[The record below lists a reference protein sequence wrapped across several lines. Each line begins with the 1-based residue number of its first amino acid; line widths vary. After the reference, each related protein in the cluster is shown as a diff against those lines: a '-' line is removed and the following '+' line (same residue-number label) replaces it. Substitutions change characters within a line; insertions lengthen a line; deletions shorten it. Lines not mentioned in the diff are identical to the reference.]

1 MFDRHPSH
9 GAESWENASMNDQLP
24 VFATNRVAPPM
35 TVRGEVRRLFRVNR
49 EALAVA
55 PSAAIATA
63 YINPAGFLLLAD
75 ELEKLPRIRILLG
88 ADPVP
93 DPLLPPGADEVSQS
107 RLDAALTDHIRWL
120 KAERDA
126 LGFELKA
133 TQSAR
138 RLVEWLRAADERGEP
153 IVEIRRYTGGFL
165 HGKAFI
171 SQHPTHPAYLAGSS
185 NLTYAGLT
193 RNAELNVGASGQ
205 HGSTPQVLEWF
216 EECWND
222 SEEFDLAALYEPLW
236 QEHTPWTVFLRML
249 LARYGEHLDDEKAEA
264 TRFELTRFQADGV
277 KRMRRLLDEIG
288 GVLVADEVGLGKT
301 FLALEVIAATT
312 EQQRQR
318 VLIAAPAALKASV
331 WDPVLDRYDISR
343 RVSVHSYEEIRNRMD
358 PAHLE
363 HNAFYETAED
373 AALVIVDEAHN
384 LRNASTARSDALDRI
399 ILAGRHPKKVV
410 LLTATPVNNS
420 LIDLETL
427 VKYFI
432 RDDARFASIG
442 IPSIRKY
449 IRDAQALDPEALTP
463 AHLFDLMDQVAV
475 RRTRRFVKENYRGET
490 IAGPGGKMIPVEF
503 PDADVRRV
511 DYRLD
516 EPGERLVDA
525 VTYALDIPEAEAHVA
540 SFSVR
545 RSDPDRLLLARYVP
559 SRYLKTEDL
568 NKTEVSNMGLLRSAL
583 LKRLESSPTALAET
597 LGVLINTHRA
607 FLSALDKGTV
617 LIGGALRDYVNSESE
632 DLDEIVA
639 SLDAESE
646 HQATPASLYDVELLR
661 SDIERDLALIE
672 YLQSLARDAA
682 HDGEPKVAAV
692 LAELERIA
700 AEAAKPAVTVAPP
713 EDRRKVIVFSTYA
726 DTIRDL
732 HARVTHALE
741 TAPDDSPL
749 AIYRGRVAPA
759 IIGEFAS
766 GKRGGIDQ
774 PTRAKAVANFAP
786 RTAGQL
792 RNDGTP
798 VEHNLYDILLT
809 TDVLAEGVNL
819 QQAAHIVNYDLP
831 WNPMRIVQ
839 RHGRVDRIGSQHKTI
854 ELGVFFP
861 AKHLD
866 EFLGLEQTLI
876 RKLKQADAA
885 VGAGK
890 VLPGISY
897 YPPQEH
903 YDADAIVDEIGDLI
917 EQGGGSAAGSGE
929 EYRRRL
935 ARALDADPALR
946 GYLEDL
952 PFGIGS
958 GFVNSAIGGRAFVF
972 CMKMGETGQ
981 VWFRNVNVD
990 ESWQPAEDE
999 NGKVVTDDSLI
1010 SLVTADPGKSDR
1022 PRELPDEAFR
1032 AAYEAWAIAQENAHA
1047 EWMRSTDPNT
1057 LAAEI
1062 PASFREAREII
1073 MNTGGQLGSAQ
1084 IETIRRLN
1092 TVPSTKAR
1100 RAMRAAV
1107 RNPGK
1112 PATVIQEII
1121 TVLDDFGIQPAEKV
1135 EPLPPI
1141 AVSDV
1146 RLIAWMAVEG
1156 TKPTASSV

>member
-1 MFDRHPSH
+1 MT
-9 GAESWENASMNDQLP
+9 DQLP
-24 VFATNRVAPPM
+24 VFATNRIAPPM
-35 TVRGEVRRLFRVNR
+35 TVREEVRRLFRVNR
-49 EALAVA
+49 EALAVP

-93 DPLLPPGADEVSQS
+93 DPLLPVDADATLQK
-107 RLDAALTDHIRWL
+107 RLDAALTDHVRWL

-126 LGFELKA
+126 LGFELRA
-133 TQSAR
+133 TQSAQ
-138 RLVEWLRAADERGEP
+138 RLVAWLRAADERGEP

-171 SQHPTHPAYLAGSS
+171 SHHPTHPAYLAGSS

-205 HGSTPQVLEWF
+205 HGSTPQVIDWF
-216 EECWND
+216 EECWAD
-222 SEEFDLAALYEPLW
+222 SEVFDLAGLYEPLW
-236 QEHTPWTVFLRML
+236 AEHTPWSVFLRML
-249 LARYGEHLDDEKAEA
+249 LARYGEHLDDEQAGP

-277 KRMRRLLDEIG
+277 KRMRRLLEEIG

-301 FLALEVIAATT
+301 FLALEVIAAAT

-318 VLIAAPAALKASV
+318 VLVAAPAALKASV
-331 WDPVLDRYDISR
+331 WDPVLERYDISR
-343 RVSVHSYEEIRNRMD
+343 RVSVHSYEEIRSRMD
-358 PAHLE
+358 PGHPEHLG
-363 HNAFYETAED
+363 FYERAED

-384 LRNASTARSDALDRI
+384 LRNAGAARSEALDRI

-449 IRDAQALDPEALTP
+449 IRDAQALDSEALTP

-475 RRTRRFVKENYRGET
+475 RRTRKFVKDNYRGET
-490 IAGPGGKMIPVEF
+490 IAGPGGKKIPVEF

-511 DYRLD
+511 DYQLD
-516 EPGERLVDA
+516 APGEALVDA
-525 VTYALDIPEAEAHVA
+525 VTYALDIPDDEAHVA

-545 RSDPDRLLLARYVP
+545 RSDLGRLLLARYVP
-559 SRYLKTEDL
+559 SRYLRTEDL

-583 LKRLESSPTALAET
+583 LKRLESSPTALAGT
-597 LGVLINTHRA
+597 LGVLIQTHEA
-607 FLSALDKGTV
+607 FLSALGKGTV
-617 LIGGALRDYVNSESE
+617 LVGGALRDYVNSESE

-639 SLDAESE
+639 GLDEDDE
-646 HQATPASLYDVELLR
+646 HQATPAALYDAELLA
-661 SDIERDLALIE
+661 SDVERDLVLIRQ
-672 YLQSLARDAA
+672 LQSLAQAAA
-682 HDGEPKVAAV
+682 HDGEPKVAAL

-700 AEAAKPAVTVAPP
+700 AEAEKPAVTNAPSG
-713 EDRRKVIVFSTYA
+713 DRRKVIVFSTYA

-732 HARVTHALE
+732 HERLVAALD
-741 TAPDDSPL
+741 AVPDGSPL
-749 AIYRGRVAPA
+749 AAYRGRVAPA
-759 IIGEFAS
+759 VIGEFAS

-792 RNDGTP
+792 RDDGTP
-798 VEHNLYDILLT
+798 IEADLYDILLT

-839 RHGRVDRIGSQHKTI
+839 RHGRVDRIGSQHKSI
-854 ELGVFFP
+854 ELDVFFP
-861 AKHLD
+861 AEHLD

-876 RKLKQADAA
+876 RKLRQADAA
-885 VGAGK
+885 IGAGK
-890 VLPGISY
+890 VLPGVSH

-903 YDADAIVDEIGDLI
+903 YDPDAIVGEIEELI

-935 ARALDADPALR
+935 ANALDADQALR
-946 GYLEDL
+946 GRLEDL
-952 PFGIGS
+952 PYGIGS
-958 GFVNSAIGGRAFVF
+958 GFVNPAVAGRSFVF
-972 CMKMGETGQ
+972 CMKMGDTGHI
-981 VWFRNVNVD
+981 WFRNVNAD
-990 ESWQPAEDE
+990 DAWQPVADE
-999 NGKVVTDDSLI
+999 EGRVVVDDTLI
-1010 SLVTADPGKSDR
+1010 SLVTADPGKPDR
-1022 PRELPDEAFR
+1022 PRSLPSEAFR
-1032 AAYEAWAIAQENAHA
+1032 AAYEAWALAQEDAHD
-1047 EWMRSTDPNT
+1047 EWMRATDPNA

-1062 PASFREAREII
+1062 PVSFRDAREVIL
-1073 MNTGGQLGSAQ
+1073 NNGGHLGAAQLQ
-1084 IETIRRLN
+1084 TIKRLN
-1092 TVPSTKAR
+1092 TVPTAKAR
-1100 RAMRAAV
+1100 KAMRAAL
-1107 RNPGK
+1107 RTPGK
-1112 PATVIQEII
+1112 PEDVVAEII
-1121 TVLDDFGIQPAEKV
+1121 QVLDAFGIQPAEKV

-1141 AVSDV
+1141 ALDDV

-1156 TKPTASSV
+1156 TKTEGLISQAAVED

>member
-1 MFDRHPSH
+1 MT
-9 GAESWENASMNDQLP
+9 DQLP
-24 VFATNRVAPPM
+24 VFATNRIAPPM
-35 TVRGEVRRLFRVNR
+35 TVREEVRRLFRVNR
-49 EALAVA
+49 EALAVP

-63 YINPAGFLLLAD
+63 YINPAGFLMLAD

-93 DPLLPPGADEVSQS
+93 DPLLPVDADATMQK
-107 RLDAALTDHIRWL
+107 RLDAALTDHVRWL

-126 LGFELKA
+126 LGFELRA
-133 TQSAR
+133 TQSAQ

-171 SQHPTHPAYLAGSS
+171 SHHPTHPAYLAGSS

-205 HGSTPQVLEWF
+205 HGSTPQVIDWF
-216 EECWND
+216 EECWAD
-222 SEEFDLAALYEPLW
+222 SEAFDLAGLYEPLW
-236 QEHTPWTVFLRML
+236 AEHTPWSVFLRML
-249 LARYGEHLDDEKAEA
+249 LARYGEHLDDEQAGP

-277 KRMRRLLDEIG
+277 KRMRRLLEEVG

-301 FLALEVIAATT
+301 FLALEVIAAAT

-318 VLIAAPAALKASV
+318 VLVAAPAALKASV
-331 WDPVLDRYDISR
+331 WDPVLERYDISR
-343 RVSVHSYEEIRNRMD
+343 RVSVHSYEEIRSRMD
-358 PAHLE
+358 PEHPEHLG
-363 HNAFYETAED
+363 FYERAED

-384 LRNASTARSDALDRI
+384 LRNAGAARSEALDRI

-475 RRTRRFVKENYRGET
+475 RRTRKFVKDNYRGET
-490 IAGPGGKMIPVEF
+490 IAGPGGKKIPVEF

-511 DYRLD
+511 DYQLD
-516 EPGERLVDA
+516 GPGEALVDA
-525 VTYALDIPEAEAHVA
+525 VTYALDIPEDEAHVA

-545 RSDPDRLLLARYVP
+545 RSDPGRLLLARYVP
-559 SRYLKTEDL
+559 SRYLTTEDL

-583 LKRLESSPTALAET
+583 LKRLESSPTALAGT
-597 LGVLINTHRA
+597 LGVLIQTHEA
-607 FLSALDKGTV
+607 FLSALGKGTV
-617 LIGGALRDYVNSESE
+617 LVGGALRDYVNSESE

-639 SLDAESE
+639 GLDEDAE
-646 HQATPASLYDVELLR
+646 HQATPAELYDAELLA
-661 SDIERDLALIE
+661 SDVERDLVLIRQ
-672 YLQSLARDAA
+672 LQSLAKTAA
-682 HDGEPKVAAV
+682 HDGEPKVTAL
-692 LAELERIA
+692 LAELERVSA
-700 AEAAKPAVTVAPP
+700 DADKPAVTSAPSG
-713 EDRRKVIVFSTYA
+713 DRRKVIVFSTYA

-732 HARVTHALE
+732 HERLIHALD
-741 TAPDDSPL
+741 AVPDGSPL
-749 AIYRGRVAPA
+749 AAYRGRVAPA
-759 IIGEFAS
+759 VIGEFAS
-766 GKRGGIDQ
+766 GKTGGINQ
-774 PTRAKAVANFAP
+774 TARAKAVANFAP
-786 RTAGQL
+786 RTAGAL
-792 RNDGTP
+792 KTDGTP
-798 VEHNLYDILLT
+798 VEKDLYDILLT

-839 RHGRVDRIGSQHKTI
+839 RHGRVDRIGSQHKSI
-854 ELGVFFP
+854 ELDVFFP
-861 AKHLD
+861 AEHLD

-876 RKLKQADAA
+876 RKLRQADAA
-885 VGAGK
+885 IGAGK
-890 VLPGISY
+890 VLPGVSH

-903 YDADAIVDEIGDLI
+903 YDPDAIVGEIEELI

-935 ARALDADPALR
+935 ANALDADQTLR
-946 GYLEDL
+946 GRLEDL
-952 PFGIGS
+952 PYGIGS
-958 GFVNSAIGGRAFVF
+958 GFVNPAVSGRSFVF
-972 CMKMGETGQ
+972 CIKMGDTGHI
-981 VWFRNVNVD
+981 WFRNVNAD
-990 ESWQPAEDE
+990 DAWQPVADED
-999 NGKVVTDDSLI
+999 GRVVVDDTLI
-1010 SLVTADPGKSDR
+1010 SLVTADPGGPDR
-1022 PRELPDEAFR
+1022 PRSLPDGAFR
-1032 AAYEAWAIAQENAHA
+1032 AAYEAWALAQEDAHD
-1047 EWMRSTDPNT
+1047 EWMRSTDPNA

-1062 PASFREAREII
+1062 PTSFRDARETILNNGGHLGAAQLQTI
-1073 MNTGGQLGSAQ
+1073 M
-1084 IETIRRLN
+1084 RLN
-1092 TVPSTKAR
+1092 TVPTAKAR
-1100 RAMRAAV
+1100 KAMRAAL
-1107 RNPGK
+1107 RTPGK
-1112 PATVIQEII
+1112 PEAVVDAILQ
-1121 TVLDDFGIQPAEKV
+1121 VLDGFGIQPAEKV

-1141 AVSDV
+1141 ALDDV

-1156 TKPTASSV
+1156 TKATEVEDPGPSALISN

>member
-1 MFDRHPSH
+1 MT
-9 GAESWENASMNDQLP
+9 EQLP
-24 VFATNRVAPPM
+24 VFATNRIAPPM
-35 TVRGEVRRLFRVNR
+35 TVREEVRRMFRVNR
-49 EALAVA
+49 EALAVP

-88 ADPVP
+88 ADPLP
-93 DPLLPPGADEVSQS
+93 DPLLPVDANATLQK
-107 RLDAALTDHIRWL
+107 RLDAALSDHVKWL

-133 TQSAR
+133 TQSAK
-138 RLVEWLRAADERGEP
+138 RLVAWLRAADERGEP

-171 SQHPTHPAYLAGSS
+171 SHHPTHPAYLAGSS

-205 HGSTPQVLEWF
+205 HGSTPQVIDWF
-216 EECWND
+216 EECWAD
-222 SEEFDLAALYEPLW
+222 SEAFDLAGLYEPLW
-236 QEHTPWTVFLRML
+236 AEHTPWSVFLRML
-249 LARYGEHLDDEKAEA
+249 LARYGEHLDDEQVGP

-277 KRMRRLLDEIG
+277 RRMRRLLDEIG

-301 FLALEVIAATT
+301 FLALEVIAAAT
-312 EQQRQR
+312 EEQRQR
-318 VLIAAPAALKASV
+318 VLVAAPAALKASV
-331 WDPVLDRYDISR
+331 WDPVLEQYDISR
-343 RVSVHSYEEIRNRMD
+343 RVSVHSYEEIRSRMD
-358 PAHLE
+358 PTHPE
-363 HNAFYETAED
+363 HNSFYERAED
-373 AALVIVDEAHN
+373 AALIIVDEAHN
-384 LRNASTARSDALDRI
+384 LRNAGAARSAALDRI

-442 IPSIRKY
+442 IPSIRTY

-475 RRTRRFVKENYRGET
+475 RRTRRFVKDNYRGET
-490 IAGPGGKMIPVEF
+490 IVGPGGKKIPVEF
-503 PDADVRRV
+503 PDAEVSRV
-511 DYRLD
+511 DYQLD
-516 EPGERLVDA
+516 EPGEDLVNA
-525 VTYALDIPEAEAHVA
+525 VTYALDIPESEAHVA

-545 RSDPDRLLLARYVP
+545 RADAGRLLLARYVS
-559 SRYLKTEDL
+559 SRYLKAEDL

-583 LKRLESSPTALAET
+583 LKRLESSPTALAGT
-597 LGVLINTHRA
+597 LGVLIQTHEA

-639 SLDAESE
+639 GLDEDTE
-646 HQATPASLYDVELLR
+646 HQATPAALYDAELLA
-661 SDIERDLALIE
+661 SDVERDLVLIRQ
-672 YLQSLARDAA
+672 LQSLAEAAA
-682 HDGEPKVAAV
+682 HDSEPKVAAL
-692 LAELERIA
+692 LAELGRIA
-700 AEAAKPAVTVAPP
+700 AGAEKPAVTNAPTG
-713 EDRRKVIVFSTYA
+713 DRRKVIVFSTYA

-732 HARVTHALE
+732 HERLVGALE
-741 TAPDDSPL
+741 VAPASSPL
-749 AIYRGRVAPA
+749 AAYRGRVAPA
-759 IIGEFAS
+759 VIGEFAS

-792 RNDGTP
+792 REDGTP
-798 VEHNLYDILLT
+798 IEADLYDILLT

-839 RHGRVDRIGSQHKTI
+839 RHGRVDRIGSQHKSI

-861 AKHLD
+861 AAHLD

-876 RKLKQADAA
+876 RKLRQADAA
-885 VGAGK
+885 IGAGK
-890 VLPGISY
+890 VLPGVSH

-903 YDADAIVDEIGDLI
+903 YDPDAIIDEIEELI

-935 ARALDADPALR
+935 ANAFDADQSLR
-946 GYLEDL
+946 GRLEDL
-952 PFGIGS
+952 PYGIGS
-958 GFVNSAIGGRAFVF
+958 GFVNPAVSGRSFVF
-972 CMKMGETGQ
+972 CMKMGDTGHI
-981 VWFRNVNVD
+981 WFRNVNADDAWLPVADEDGRVVVD
-990 ESWQPAEDE
+990 D
-999 NGKVVTDDSLI
+999 TLI
-1010 SLVTADPGKSDR
+1010 SLVTADPGKPDGLRS
-1022 PRELPDEAFR
+1022 LPDKAFS
-1032 AAYEAWAIAQENAHA
+1032 AAYEAWALAQEDAHD
-1047 EWMRSTDPNT
+1047 EWMRSTDPNS

-1062 PASFREAREII
+1062 PASFRDAREVIL
-1073 MNTGGQLGSAQ
+1073 NKGGHLGSAQ
-1084 IETIRRLN
+1084 LQTIKRLN
-1092 TVPSTKAR
+1092 TVPTTKAR
-1100 RAMRAAV
+1100 KAMRAAL
-1107 RNPGK
+1107 RTPGNPE
-1112 PATVIQEII
+1112 AVVAAIIQ
-1121 TVLDDFGIQPAEKV
+1121 VLDGFGIQPAEKV

-1141 AVSDV
+1141 ARDDV

-1156 TKPTASSV
+1156 TKADQHDVRAGTSE

>member
-1 MFDRHPSH
+1 MT
-9 GAESWENASMNDQLP
+9 EQLP
-24 VFATNRVAPPM
+24 VFATNRIAPPM
-35 TVRGEVRRLFRVNR
+35 TVREELRRLFRVNR
-49 EALAVA
+49 EALAV
-55 PSAAIATA
+55 PPTAAIATA

-75 ELEKLPRIRILLG
+75 ELEQLPRIRILLG
-88 ADPVP
+88 ADPLP
-93 DPLLPPGADEVSQS
+93 DPLLPVDAAATLQK
-107 RLDAALTDHIRWL
+107 RLDAALTDHVRWL

-126 LGFELKA
+126 LGFELKS
-133 TQSAR
+133 TLSAK

-171 SQHPTHPAYLAGSS
+171 SHHPTHPAYLAGSS

-205 HGSTPQVLEWF
+205 HGSTPQVIEWF
-216 EECWND
+216 EECWED
-222 SEEFDLAALYEPLW
+222 SEDFDLAAIYEPLW
-236 QEHTPWTVFLRML
+236 QEHTPWSVFLRML
-249 LARYGEHLDDEKAEA
+249 LARYGEHLDDEQAGP

-301 FLALEVIAATT
+301 FLALEVIAAAT

-318 VLIAAPAALKASV
+318 VLVAAPAALKASV
-331 WDPVLDRYDISR
+331 WDPVLERYDISR
-343 RVSVHSYEEIRNRMD
+343 RVSVHSYEEIRSRMD
-358 PAHLE
+358 PDHPE
-363 HNAFYETAED
+363 HRDFYERAED

-384 LRNASTARSDALDRI
+384 LRNAGAARSEALDRI

-442 IPSIRKY
+442 IPSIRGY
-449 IRDAQALDPEALTP
+449 IRHAQGLDPEALTP

-475 RRTRRFVKENYRGET
+475 RRTRKFVKDNYRGET
-490 IAGPGGKMIPVEF
+490 IAGPGGKTIPVEF

-511 DYRLD
+511 DYQLD

-525 VTYALDIPEAEAHVA
+525 VTYALDIPDDEAHVA

-545 RSDPDRLLLARYVP
+545 RNDPGRLLLARYVP

-583 LKRLESSPTALAET
+583 LKRLESSPTALAGT
-597 LGVLINTHRA
+597 LGVLIQTHEA
-607 FLSALDKGTV
+607 FLSALGKGTV

-639 SLDAESE
+639 GLDEDTE
-646 HQATPASLYDVELLR
+646 HQATAAALYDAELLA
-661 SDIERDLALIE
+661 SDVERDLVLIRE
-672 YLQSLARDAA
+672 LQSLAKAAA
-682 HDGEPKVAAV
+682 HEGEPKVTAL

-700 AEAAKPAVTVAPP
+700 VEVQKPAAIHAPIG
-713 EDRRKVIVFSTYA
+713 DRRKVIVFSTYA
-726 DTIRDL
+726 DTIRDVHERL
-732 HARVTHALE
+732 TVALDFV
-741 TAPDDSPL
+741 PDGSPL
-749 AIYRGRVAPA
+749 AAYRGRIAPA

-786 RTAGQL
+786 RTAGRL
-792 RNDGTP
+792 KDDGTP
-798 VEHNLYDILLT
+798 VEADLYDILLT

-839 RHGRVDRIGSQHKTI
+839 RHGRVDRIGSEHKSI

-861 AKHLD
+861 AEHLD

-876 RKLKQADAA
+876 RKLRQADAA
-885 VGAGK
+885 IGAGK
-890 VLPGISY
+890 VLPGVAH

-903 YDADAIVDEIGDLI
+903 YDPDAILDEIEELI

-935 ARALDADPALR
+935 ANALNADATLR
-946 GYLEDL
+946 GRLEDL

-958 GFVNSAIGGRAFVF
+958 GFVNPAVSGRSFVF
-972 CMKMGETGQ
+972 CLKMGETGQ
-981 VWFRNVNVD
+981 IWFRNVNAD
-990 ESWQPAEDE
+990 DAWQPVEDD
-999 NGKVVTDDSLI
+999 NGDVVIDDTLI
-1010 SLVTADPGKSDR
+1010 SLVTADPGKPERARS
-1022 PRELPDEAFR
+1022 LTDEAFH
-1032 AAYEAWAIAQENAHA
+1032 AAYGAWALARDHAHR

-1062 PASFREAREII
+1062 PASFRDARDVILAS
-1073 MNTGGQLGSAQ
+1073 GGQLGARQ
-1084 IETIRRLN
+1084 ISTIGRLN
-1092 TVPSTKAR
+1092 TVPTAKAR
-1100 RAMRAAV
+1100 RAMRAAL
-1107 RNPGK
+1107 RTTGG
-1112 PATVIQEII
+1112 ADAVIAEII
-1121 TVLDDFGIQPAEKV
+1121 NVLDDYGIQQTEKV

-1141 AVSDV
+1141 SLEDV
-1146 RLIAWMAVEG
+1146 QLVAWMAVEG
-1156 TKPTASSV
+1156 TKDRTVIKA

>member
-1 MFDRHPSH
+1 MT
-9 GAESWENASMNDQLP
+9 EQLP
-24 VFATNRVAPPM
+24 VFATNRIAPPM
-35 TVRGEVRRLFRVNR
+35 TVREEVRRLFRVNR
-49 EALAVA
+49 EALAVP

-93 DPLLPPGADEVSQS
+93 DPLLPVDADATLQK
-107 RLDAALTDHIRWL
+107 RLDAALTDHVRWL

-126 LGFELKA
+126 LGFELRA
-133 TQSAR
+133 TQSAQ
-138 RLVEWLRAADERGEP
+138 RLVAWLRAADERGEP

-171 SQHPTHPAYLAGSS
+171 SHHPTHPAYLAGSS

-205 HGSTPQVLEWF
+205 HGSTPQVIDWF
-216 EECWND
+216 EECWAD
-222 SEEFDLAALYEPLW
+222 SEAFDLAGLYEPLW
-236 QEHTPWTVFLRML
+236 AEHTPWSVFLRML
-249 LARYGEHLDDEKAEA
+249 LARYGEHLDDEQAGP

-277 KRMRRLLDEIG
+277 KRMRRLLEEIG

-301 FLALEVIAATT
+301 FLALEVIAAAT
-312 EQQRQR
+312 EEQRQR
-318 VLIAAPAALKASV
+318 VLVAAPAALKASV
-331 WDPVLDRYDISR
+331 WDPVLERYDISR
-343 RVSVHSYEEIRNRMD
+343 RVSVHSYEEIRSRMD
-358 PAHLE
+358 PEHPEHLG
-363 HNAFYETAED
+363 FYERAED

-384 LRNASTARSDALDRI
+384 LRNAGAARSEALDRI

-475 RRTRRFVKENYRGET
+475 RRTRKFVKDNYRGET
-490 IAGPGGKMIPVEF
+490 IAGPGGKKIPVEF

-511 DYRLD
+511 DYQLD
-516 EPGERLVDA
+516 EPGEALVDA
-525 VTYALDIPEAEAHVA
+525 VTYALDIPDDEAHVA

-545 RSDPDRLLLARYVP
+545 RSDLGRLLLARYVP
-559 SRYLKTEDL
+559 SRYLRTEEL

-583 LKRLESSPTALAET
+583 LKRLESSPTALAGT
-597 LGVLINTHRA
+597 LGVLIQTHEA
-607 FLSALDKGTV
+607 FLSALGKGTV

-639 SLDAESE
+639 GLDEDDE
-646 HQATPASLYDVELLR
+646 HQATPAALYDAELLA
-661 SDIERDLALIE
+661 SDVERDLVLIRQ
-672 YLQSLARDAA
+672 LQSLAEAAA
-682 HDGEPKVAAV
+682 HDGEPKVAAL

-700 AEAAKPAVTVAPP
+700 AEAEKPAVTNAPSG
-713 EDRRKVIVFSTYA
+713 DRRKVIVFSTYA

-732 HARVTHALE
+732 HERLVAALD
-741 TAPDDSPL
+741 AVPDGSPL
-749 AIYRGRVAPA
+749 AAYRGRVAPA
-759 IIGEFAS
+759 VIGEFAS

-792 RNDGTP
+792 RDDGTP
-798 VEHNLYDILLT
+798 IEADLYDLLLT

-819 QQAAHIVNYDLP
+819 QQAAHIINYDLP

-839 RHGRVDRIGSQHKTI
+839 RHGRVDRIGSQHKSI
-854 ELGVFFP
+854 ELDVFFP
-861 AKHLD
+861 AEHLD

-876 RKLKQADAA
+876 RKLRQADAA
-885 VGAGK
+885 IGAGK
-890 VLPGISY
+890 VLPGVSH

-903 YDADAIVDEIGDLI
+903 YDPDAIVGEIEELI

-935 ARALDADPALR
+935 ANALDADQALR
-946 GYLEDL
+946 GRLEDL
-952 PFGIGS
+952 PYGIGS
-958 GFVNSAIGGRAFVF
+958 GFVNPAVAGRAFVF
-972 CMKMGETGQ
+972 CMKMGDTGHI
-981 VWFRNVNVD
+981 WFRNVNAD
-990 ESWQPAEDE
+990 DAWQPIADED
-999 NGKVVTDDSLI
+999 GRVVVDDTLI
-1010 SLVTADPGKSDR
+1010 SLVTADPGRPDR
-1022 PRELPDEAFR
+1022 PRSLPNEAFR
-1032 AAYEAWAIAQENAHA
+1032 AAYEAWALAQQDAHD
-1047 EWMRSTDPNT
+1047 EWMRSTDPNA

-1062 PASFREAREII
+1062 PASFRDAREVIL
-1073 MNTGGQLGSAQ
+1073 NNGGHLGAAQLQ
-1084 IETIRRLN
+1084 TIKRLN
-1092 TVPSTKAR
+1092 TVPTAKAR
-1100 RAMRAAV
+1100 KAMRAAL
-1107 RNPGK
+1107 RTPGK
-1112 PATVIQEII
+1112 PEAVVDAIIQ
-1121 TVLDDFGIQPAEKV
+1121 VLDGFGIQPAEKV

-1141 AVSDV
+1141 ALDDV

-1156 TKPTASSV
+1156 TKAESAPASGAAEQ

>member
-1 MFDRHPSH
+1 MT
-9 GAESWENASMNDQLP
+9 EQLP
-24 VFATNRVAPPM
+24 VFATNRIAPPM
-35 TVRGEVRRLFRVNR
+35 TVREEVRRLFRVNR

-63 YINPAGFLLLAD
+63 YVNPAGFLLLAD

-93 DPLLPPGADEVSQS
+93 DPLLPVDADATLQK
-107 RLDAALTDHIRWL
+107 RLDAALTDHVRWL

-126 LGFELKA
+126 LGFEVKA

-138 RLVEWLRAADERGEP
+138 RLVAWLRAADERGEP

-171 SQHPTHPAYLAGSS
+171 SHHPTHPAYLAGSS
-185 NLTYAGLT
+185 NLTFAGLT

-205 HGSTPQVLEWF
+205 HGSTPQVIDWF
-216 EECWND
+216 EECWAD
-222 SEEFDLAALYEPLW
+222 SEAFDLAGLYEPLW
-236 QEHTPWTVFLRML
+236 AEHTPWRVFLRML
-249 LARYGEHLDDEKAEA
+249 LARYGEHLDDEQAGP
-264 TRFELTRFQADGV
+264 TRFELTRFQADGA
-277 KRMRRLLDEIG
+277 KRMRRLLEEIG

-301 FLALEVIAATT
+301 FLALEVIAAAT

-318 VLIAAPAALKASV
+318 VLVAAPAALKASV
-331 WDPVLDRYDISR
+331 WDPVLERYDISR
-343 RVSVHSYEEIRNRMD
+343 RVSVHSYEEIRSRMD
-358 PAHLE
+358 PEHPEHLG
-363 HNAFYETAED
+363 FYERAED

-384 LRNASTARSDALDRI
+384 LRNAGAARSEALDRI

-475 RRTRRFVKENYRGET
+475 RRTRKFVKDNYRGET
-490 IAGPGGKMIPVEF
+490 IAGPGGKKIPVEF

-511 DYRLD
+511 DYQLD
-516 EPGERLVDA
+516 EPGEGLVDA
-525 VTYALDIPEAEAHVA
+525 VTYALDIPDDEAHVA

-545 RSDPDRLLLARYVP
+545 RSDPGRLLLARYVP
-559 SRYLKTEDL
+559 SRYLRTEDL

-583 LKRLESSPTALAET
+583 LKRLESSPTALAGT
-597 LGVLINTHRA
+597 LDVLIQTHEA
-607 FLSALDKGTV
+607 FLSALDKGIV

-639 SLDAESE
+639 GLDEDTE
-646 HQATPASLYDVELLR
+646 HQATPAGLYDADLLA
-661 SDIERDLALIE
+661 SDVERDLVLIRH
-672 YLQSLARDAA
+672 LQLLAEAAA
-682 HDGEPKVAAV
+682 HDAEPKVAAL

-700 AEAAKPAVTVAPP
+700 AAADKPAVTNAPSG
-713 EDRRKVIVFSTYA
+713 DRRKVIVFSTYA

-732 HARVTHALE
+732 HKRLTDALD
-741 TAPDDSPL
+741 AVPDGSPL
-749 AIYRGRVAPA
+749 AAYRGRVAPA
-759 IIGEFAS
+759 VIGEFAS

-774 PTRAKAVANFAP
+774 PNRAKAVANFAP

-792 RNDGTP
+792 RDDGTP
-798 VEHNLYDILLT
+798 VEADLYDILLT

-839 RHGRVDRIGSQHKTI
+839 RHGRVDRIGSQHKSI
-854 ELGVFFP
+854 ELDVFFP
-861 AKHLD
+861 AEHLD
-866 EFLGLEQTLI
+866 EFLGLEQTLV

-885 VGAGK
+885 IGAGK
-890 VLPGISY
+890 VLPGVTY

-903 YDADAIVDEIGDLI
+903 YDPDTIVEEIGDLI
-917 EQGGGSAAGSGE
+917 EQSGGSAAGSGE

-935 ARALDADPALR
+935 ANALDADQGLR
-946 GYLEDL
+946 ERLEDL
-952 PFGIGS
+952 PYGIGS
-958 GFVNSAIGGRAFVF
+958 GFVNPAVAGRSFVF
-972 CMKMGETGQ
+972 CIKMGDTGHI
-981 VWFRNVNVD
+981 WFRNVHAGEAWEPVADEDGRIVVD
-990 ESWQPAEDE
+990 DTLS
-999 NGKVVTDDSLI
+999 
-1010 SLVTADPGKSDR
+1010 SLVAADPGKPDR
-1022 PRELPDEAFR
+1022 ARALPDEAFR
-1032 AAYEAWAIAQENAHA
+1032 AAYDAWELAQQDAHDV
-1047 EWMRSTDPNT
+1047 WMRSTDPNE

-1062 PASFREAREII
+1062 PASFREARELI
-1073 MNTGGQLGSAQ
+1073 MNKGGHLGTAQL
-1084 IETIRRLN
+1084 ETVKRLN
-1092 TVPSTKAR
+1092 TVPTAKAR
-1100 RAMRAAV
+1100 RAMRQALRTV
-1107 RNPGK
+1107 GK
-1112 PATVIQEII
+1112 SEAIVDAIVS
-1121 TVLDDFGIQPAEKV
+1121 VLDDFGIRPAEKI
-1135 EPLPPI
+1135 EPLEPI
-1141 AVSDV
+1141 ALEDV

-1156 TKPTASSV
+1156 TRESKSAAAE

>member
-1 MFDRHPSH
+1 MTEH
-9 GAESWENASMNDQLP
+9 LP

-35 TVRGEVRRLFRVNR
+35 TVREEVRRLFRVNR
-49 EALAVA
+49 EALAVPA
-55 PSAAIATA
+55 SAAIATA

-93 DPLLPPGADEVSQS
+93 DPLLPVDADATLQK
-107 RLDAALTDHIRWL
+107 RLDAALTDHARWL

-138 RLVEWLRAADERGEP
+138 RLVAWLRAADERGEP

-171 SQHPTHPAYLAGSS
+171 SHHPTHPAYLAGSS
-185 NLTYAGLT
+185 NLTFAGLT

-205 HGSTPQVLEWF
+205 HGSTPQVIDWF
-216 EECWND
+216 EECWAD
-222 SEEFDLAALYEPLW
+222 SETFDLAGLYEPLW
-236 QEHTPWTVFLRML
+236 AEHTPWSVFLRML
-249 LARYGEHLDDEKAEA
+249 LARYGEHLDDEQAGP

-277 KRMRRLLDEIG
+277 KRMRRLLEEIG

-301 FLALEVIAATT
+301 FLALEVIAAAT

-318 VLIAAPAALKASV
+318 VLVAAPAALKASV
-331 WDPVLDRYDISR
+331 WDPVLERYDISR
-343 RVSVHSYEEIRNRMD
+343 RVSVHSYEEIRSRMD
-358 PAHLE
+358 PEHPEHLG
-363 HNAFYETAED
+363 FYERAED

-384 LRNASTARSDALDRI
+384 LRNAGAARSEALDRI

-475 RRTRRFVKENYRGET
+475 RRTRKFVKDNYRGET
-490 IAGPGGKMIPVEF
+490 IAGPGGKKIPVEF

-511 DYRLD
+511 DYQLD
-516 EPGERLVDA
+516 EPGEVLVDA
-525 VTYALDIPEAEAHVA
+525 VTYALDIPDDEAHVA

-545 RSDPDRLLLARYVP
+545 RSDPRRLLLARYVP
-559 SRYLKTEDL
+559 SRYLRTEDL

-583 LKRLESSPTALAET
+583 LKRLESSPTALAGT
-597 LGVLINTHRA
+597 LGVLIQTHEA
-607 FLSALDKGTV
+607 FLSALGKGTV
-617 LIGGALRDYVNSESE
+617 LVGGALRDYVNSESE

-639 SLDAESE
+639 GLDEDTE
-646 HQATPASLYDVELLR
+646 HQATPAELYDAELLA
-661 SDIERDLALIE
+661 SDVERDLVLIRHLQALAE
-672 YLQSLARDAA
+672 AAA
-682 HDGEPKVAAV
+682 HDGEPKVAAL

-700 AEAAKPAVTVAPP
+700 AEAEKPAVTNAPSG
-713 EDRRKVIVFSTYA
+713 DRRKVIVFSTYA

-732 HARVTHALE
+732 HERLIDAL
-741 TAPDDSPL
+741 AAVPDGSPL
-749 AIYRGRVAPA
+749 AAYRGRVAPA
-759 IIGEFAS
+759 VIGEFAS

-792 RNDGTP
+792 RDDGTP
-798 VEHNLYDILLT
+798 IEADLYDILLT

-839 RHGRVDRIGSQHKTI
+839 RHGRVDRIGSQHKSI
-854 ELGVFFP
+854 ELDVFFP
-861 AKHLD
+861 AEHLD

-876 RKLKQADAA
+876 RKLRQADAA
-885 VGAGK
+885 IGAGK
-890 VLPGISY
+890 VLPGVSH
-897 YPPQEH
+897 YPPREH
-903 YDADAIVDEIGDLI
+903 HDADAIVEEIEELI

-935 ARALDADPALR
+935 ANALDADQALR
-946 GYLEDL
+946 GRLEDL
-952 PFGIGS
+952 PYGIGS
-958 GFVNSAIGGRAFVF
+958 GFVNPAASGRSFVF
-972 CMKMGETGQ
+972 CMKMGDTGHI
-981 VWFRNVNVD
+981 WFRNVNAD
-990 ESWQPAEDE
+990 DAWQPIAD
-999 NGKVVTDDSLI
+999 GQGRVVVDDSLA
-1010 SLVTADPGKSDR
+1010 SLVTADPGKEDR
-1022 PRELPDEAFR
+1022 PRSLSDQAFR
-1032 AAYEAWAIAQENAHA
+1032 AAYEAWALAQTDAHD
-1047 EWMRSTDPNT
+1047 EWMRSTDPNA
-1057 LAAEI
+1057 LAAEV
-1062 PASFREAREII
+1062 PASFRDARTIV
-1073 MNTGGQLGSAQ
+1073 MNAGGHLGMAQ
-1084 IETIRRLN
+1084 METIKRLN
-1092 TVPSTKAR
+1092 TVPSAKAR
-1100 RAMRAAV
+1100 RAMRAALRTADDGEAV
-1107 RNPGK
+1107 V
-1112 PATVIQEII
+1112 AAII
-1121 TVLDDFGIQPAEKV
+1121 GVLDAFGIQPAEKV
-1135 EPLPPI
+1135 EPLVPI
-1141 AVSDV
+1141 GLDDV

-1156 TKPTASSV
+1156 TKAE

>member
-1 MFDRHPSH
+1 MT
-9 GAESWENASMNDQLP
+9 DQLP
-24 VFATNRVAPPM
+24 VFATNRIAPPM
-35 TVRGEVRRLFRVNR
+35 TVREEVRRLFRVNR
-49 EALAVA
+49 EALAVP

-93 DPLLPPGADEVSQS
+93 DPLLPVDADATLQK
-107 RLDAALTDHIRWL
+107 RLDAALTDHVRWL

-126 LGFELKA
+126 LGFELRA
-133 TQSAR
+133 TQSAQ
-138 RLVEWLRAADERGEP
+138 RLVAWLRAADERGEP

-171 SQHPTHPAYLAGSS
+171 SHHPTHPAYLAGSS

-205 HGSTPQVLEWF
+205 HGSTPQVIDWF
-216 EECWND
+216 EECWAD
-222 SEEFDLAALYEPLW
+222 SEVFDLAGLYEPLW
-236 QEHTPWTVFLRML
+236 AEHTPWSVFLRML
-249 LARYGEHLDDEKAEA
+249 LARYGEHLDDEQAGP

-277 KRMRRLLDEIG
+277 KRMRRLLEEIG

-301 FLALEVIAATT
+301 FLALEVIAAAT

-318 VLIAAPAALKASV
+318 VLVAAPAALKASV
-331 WDPVLDRYDISR
+331 WDPVLERYDISR
-343 RVSVHSYEEIRNRMD
+343 RVSVHSYEEIRSRMD
-358 PAHLE
+358 PGHPEHLG
-363 HNAFYETAED
+363 FYERAED

-384 LRNASTARSDALDRI
+384 LRNAGAARSEALDRI

-475 RRTRRFVKENYRGET
+475 RRTRKFVKDNYRGET
-490 IAGPGGKMIPVEF
+490 IAGPGGKKIPVEF

-511 DYRLD
+511 DYQLD
-516 EPGERLVDA
+516 EPGEVLVDA
-525 VTYALDIPEAEAHVA
+525 VTYALDIPDNEAHVA

-545 RSDPDRLLLARYVP
+545 RSDPGRLLLARYVP
-559 SRYLKTEDL
+559 SRYLRTEDL

-583 LKRLESSPTALAET
+583 LKRLESSPTALAGT
-597 LGVLINTHRA
+597 LGVLIQTHQA
-607 FLSALDKGTV
+607 FLSALGKGTV
-617 LIGGALRDYVNSESE
+617 LVGGALRDYVNSESE

-639 SLDAESE
+639 GLDEDTE
-646 HQATPASLYDVELLR
+646 HQATAAELYDAELLA
-661 SDIERDLALIE
+661 SDVERDLLLIRHLQALAE
-672 YLQSLARDAA
+672 AAA
-682 HDGEPKVAAV
+682 HDGEPKVAAL

-700 AEAAKPAVTVAPP
+700 AEAEKPAVTNAPSG
-713 EDRRKVIVFSTYA
+713 DRRKVIVFSTYA

-732 HARVTHALE
+732 HERLIAALE
-741 TAPDDSPL
+741 AVPDGSPL
-749 AIYRGRVAPA
+749 AAYRGRVAPA
-759 IIGEFAS
+759 VIGEFAS

-792 RNDGTP
+792 RDDGTP
-798 VEHNLYDILLT
+798 IEADLYDILLT

-839 RHGRVDRIGSQHKTI
+839 RHGRVDRIGSQHKSI
-854 ELGVFFP
+854 ELDVFFP
-861 AKHLD
+861 AEHLD

-876 RKLKQADAA
+876 RKLRQADAA
-885 VGAGK
+885 IGAGK
-890 VLPGISY
+890 VLPGVSH

-903 YDADAIVDEIGDLI
+903 YDPDAIVGEIEELI

-935 ARALDADPALR
+935 ANALDADQALR
-946 GYLEDL
+946 GRLEDL
-952 PFGIGS
+952 PYGIGS
-958 GFVNSAIGGRAFVF
+958 GFVNPAVSGRSFVF
-972 CMKMGETGQ
+972 CMKMGDSGHI
-981 VWFRNVNVD
+981 WFRNVNAD
-990 ESWQPAEDE
+990 NAWQPVADED
-999 NGKVVTDDSLI
+999 GRIVVDDTLI
-1010 SLVTADPGKSDR
+1010 SLVTADPGRPDR
-1022 PRELPDEAFR
+1022 PRSLPDEAFR
-1032 AAYEAWAIAQENAHA
+1032 AAYEAWALAQEDAHD
-1047 EWMRSTDPNT
+1047 EWMRSTDPNA

-1062 PASFREAREII
+1062 PAAFRDAREVIL
-1073 MNTGGQLGSAQ
+1073 NKGGYLGAAQLQ
-1084 IETIRRLN
+1084 TIKRLN
-1092 TVPSTKAR
+1092 TVPTAKAR
-1100 RAMRAAV
+1100 KAMRAAL
-1107 RNPGK
+1107 RTPGK
-1112 PATVIQEII
+1112 PEAVVDAIIQ
-1121 TVLDDFGIQPAEKV
+1121 VLDGFGIQPAEKV

-1141 AVSDV
+1141 ALDDV

-1156 TKPTASSV
+1156 TKATETQGGAS

>member
-1 MFDRHPSH
+1 MT
-9 GAESWENASMNDQLP
+9 EQLP
-24 VFATNRVAPPM
+24 VFATNRIAPPM
-35 TVRGEVRRLFRVNR
+35 TVREEVRRMFRVNR
-49 EALAVA
+49 EALAV
-55 PSAAIATA
+55 PPGAAIATA

-93 DPLLPPGADEVSQS
+93 DPLLPVDADGALQK
-107 RLDAALTDHIRWL
+107 RLDAALTDHVRWL

-133 TQSAR
+133 TQSAK
-138 RLVEWLRAADERGEP
+138 RLVTWLRAADERGEP

-171 SQHPTHPAYLAGSS
+171 SHHPTHPAYLAGSS

-205 HGSTPQVLEWF
+205 HGSTPQVVEWF
-216 EECWND
+216 EDCWAD
-222 SEEFDLAALYEPLW
+222 SEVFDLAGLYEPLW
-236 QEHTPWTVFLRML
+236 AEHTPWSVFLRML
-249 LARYGEHLDDEKAEA
+249 LARYGEHLDDEQAGP

-301 FLALEVIAATT
+301 FLALEVIAAAT
-312 EQQRQR
+312 EEQRQR
-318 VLIAAPAALKASV
+318 VLVAAPAALKASV
-331 WDPVLDRYDISR
+331 WDPVLEQYDISR
-343 RVSVHSYEEIRNRMD
+343 RVSVHSYEEIRSRMD
-358 PAHLE
+358 PTHPE
-363 HNAFYETAED
+363 HNSFYERAED

-384 LRNASTARSDALDRI
+384 LRNAGAARSAALDRI

-475 RRTRRFVKENYRGET
+475 RRTRKFVKDNYRGQT
-490 IAGPGGKMIPVEF
+490 IVGPGGKKIPVEF
-503 PDADVRRV
+503 PDPNVSRV
-511 DYRLD
+511 DYQLD
-516 EPGERLVDA
+516 PPGEELVDA
-525 VTYALDIPEAEAHVA
+525 VTYALDIPESEAHVA

-545 RSDPDRLLLARYVP
+545 RADAGRLLLARYVS

-583 LKRLESSPTALAET
+583 LKRLESSPTALAGT
-597 LGVLINTHRA
+597 LGVLIQTHEA

-639 SLDAESE
+639 GLDEDSE
-646 HQATPASLYDVELLR
+646 HQATPATLYDAELLA
-661 SDIERDLALIE
+661 SDVERDLVLIRQ
-672 YLQSLARDAA
+672 LQSLAEAAA
-682 HDGEPKVAAV
+682 HDSEPKVAAL

-700 AEAAKPAVTVAPP
+700 AEAEKPAVTNAPVG
-713 EDRRKVIVFSTYA
+713 DRRKVIVFSTYA

-732 HARVTHALE
+732 HERLAGALE
-741 TAPDDSPL
+741 VVPASSPL
-749 AIYRGRVAPA
+749 AAYRGRVAPA
-759 IIGEFAS
+759 VIGEFAS

-792 RNDGTP
+792 REDGTP
-798 VEHNLYDILLT
+798 IEADLYDILLT

-839 RHGRVDRIGSQHKTI
+839 RHGRVDRIGSQHKSI
-854 ELGVFFP
+854 KLDVFFP
-861 AKHLD
+861 AAHLD

-876 RKLKQADAA
+876 RKLRQADAA
-885 VGAGK
+885 IGAGK
-890 VLPGISY
+890 VLPGVSH

-903 YDADAIVDEIGDLI
+903 YDPDTIVGEIEELI

-935 ARALDADPALR
+935 ANAFDADQSLR
-946 GYLEDL
+946 GRLEDL
-952 PFGIGS
+952 PYGIGS
-958 GFVNSAIGGRAFVF
+958 GFVNPAVSGRSFVF
-972 CMKMGETGQ
+972 CMKMGDTGHI
-981 VWFRNVNVD
+981 WFRNVNAD
-990 ESWQPAEDE
+990 DTWQPLADED
-999 NGKVVTDDSLI
+999 GKVVVDDTLI

-1022 PRELPDEAFR
+1022 PRSLPDEAFR
-1032 AAYEAWAIAQENAHA
+1032 AAYEAWALAQEDAHG
-1047 EWMRSTDPNT
+1047 EWMRSTDPNA

-1062 PASFREAREII
+1062 PASFRDAREVIL
-1073 MNTGGQLGSAQ
+1073 NNGGHLGATRLQ
-1084 IETIRRLN
+1084 TIKRLN
-1092 TVPSTKAR
+1092 TVPTAKAR
-1100 RAMRAAV
+1100 KAMRAAL
-1107 RNPGK
+1107 RTPGK
-1112 PATVIQEII
+1112 PEAVVTAIVQ
-1121 TVLDDFGIQPAEKV
+1121 VLDGFGIQPAEKV

-1141 AVSDV
+1141 ALDDV

-1156 TKPTASSV
+1156 TKVE

>member
-1 MFDRHPSH
+1 MT
-9 GAESWENASMNDQLP
+9 EQLP
-24 VFATNRVAPPM
+24 VFATNRIAPQM
-35 TVRGEVRRLFRVNR
+35 TVREEVRRLFRVNR
-49 EALAVA
+49 EALAV
-55 PSAAIATA
+55 PPTAAIATA

-75 ELEKLPRIRILLG
+75 ELEQLPRIRVLLG
-88 ADPVP
+88 ADPLP
-93 DPLLPPGADEVSQS
+93 DPLLPVDAAAALQK
-107 RLDAALTDHIRWL
+107 RLDAALTDHVRWL

-126 LGFELKA
+126 LGFELKS
-133 TQSAR
+133 TLSAK

-171 SQHPTHPAYLAGSS
+171 SHHPTHPAYLAGSS
-185 NLTYAGLT
+185 NLTFAGLT

-205 HGSTPQVLEWF
+205 HGSTPQVIEWF
-216 EECWND
+216 EECWED
-222 SEEFDLAALYEPLW
+222 SEEFDLAAIYEPLW
-236 QEHTPWTVFLRML
+236 QEHTPWSVFLRML
-249 LARYGEHLDDEKAEA
+249 LARYGEHLDDERAGE

-277 KRMRRLLDEIG
+277 RRMRRLLDEIG

-301 FLALEVIAATT
+301 FLALEVIAAAT

-318 VLIAAPAALKASV
+318 VLVAAPAALKASV
-331 WDPVLDRYDISR
+331 WDPVLERYDISR
-343 RVSVHSYEEIRNRMD
+343 RVSVHSYEEIRSRMD
-358 PAHLE
+358 PNHPE
-363 HNAFYETAED
+363 HRAFYERAED

-384 LRNASTARSDALDRI
+384 LRNAGAARSEALDRI

-475 RRTRRFVKENYRGET
+475 RRTRKFVKDNYRGET
-490 IAGPGGKMIPVEF
+490 IAGPGGKKIPVEF

-511 DYRLD
+511 DYQLD

-525 VTYALDIPEAEAHVA
+525 VTYALDIPDDEAHVA

-545 RSDPDRLLLARYVP
+545 RSDPGRLLLARYVP

-583 LKRLESSPTALAET
+583 LKRLESSPTALAGT
-597 LGVLINTHRA
+597 LGVLIQTHEA
-607 FLSALDKGTV
+607 FLSALGKGTV

-639 SLDAESE
+639 GLDEDTE
-646 HQATPASLYDVELLR
+646 HQATAAALYDAELLA
-661 SDIERDLALIE
+661 SDVERDLVLIRD
-672 YLQSLARDAA
+672 LQSLAQAAA
-682 HDGEPKVAAV
+682 HEGEPKVAAL

-700 AEAAKPAVTVAPP
+700 VEAQKPAAIHAPSG
-713 EDRRKVIVFSTYA
+713 DRRKVIVFSTYA
-726 DTIRDL
+726 DTIRDVHERL
-732 HARVTHALE
+732 IDALD
-741 TAPDDSPL
+741 AVPDGSPL
-749 AIYRGRVAPA
+749 VAYRGRVAPA

-786 RTAGQL
+786 RTAGRL
-792 RNDGTP
+792 KDDGTS
-798 VEHNLYDILLT
+798 VEADLYDILLT

-839 RHGRVDRIGSQHKTI
+839 RHGRVDRIGSEHKSI

-861 AKHLD
+861 AEHLD

-876 RKLKQADAA
+876 RKLRQADAA
-885 VGAGK
+885 IGAGK
-890 VLPGISY
+890 VLPGVAH
-897 YPPQEH
+897 YPPQDH
-903 YDADAIVDEIGDLI
+903 YDPDAILDEIEELI

-935 ARALDADPALR
+935 ANALNADATLR
-946 GYLEDL
+946 GRLEDL
-952 PFGIGS
+952 PLSIGS
-958 GFVNSAIGGRAFVF
+958 GFVNPAVSGRSFVF
-972 CMKMGETGQ
+972 CLKMGETGQ
-981 VWFRNVNVD
+981 IWFRNVNAD
-990 ESWQPAEDE
+990 DTWQPVEDD
-999 NGKVVTDDSLI
+999 NGDVVVDDTLI
-1010 SLVTADPGKSDR
+1010 SLVTADPGKPERARS
-1022 PRELPDEAFR
+1022 LPDEAFH
-1032 AAYEAWAIAQENAHA
+1032 AAYGAWALAREDAHR

-1062 PASFREAREII
+1062 PASFRDARDVILAS
-1073 MNTGGQLGSAQ
+1073 GGQLGARQ
-1084 IETIRRLN
+1084 ISTIGRLN
-1092 TVPSTKAR
+1092 TVPTAKAR
-1100 RAMRAAV
+1100 RAMRAAL
-1107 RNPGK
+1107 RTTGG
-1112 PATVIQEII
+1112 ADAVIAEII
-1121 TVLDDFGIQPAEKV
+1121 HVLDDYGIQQTEKV

-1141 AVSDV
+1141 SLEEVQLV
-1146 RLIAWMAVEG
+1146 AWMAVEG
-1156 TKPTASSV
+1156 TKERTVIQP

>member
-1 MFDRHPSH
+1 MT
-9 GAESWENASMNDQLP
+9 EQLP
-24 VFATNRVAPPM
+24 VFATNRIAPPM
-35 TVRGEVRRLFRVNR
+35 TVREEVRRLFRVNR
-49 EALAVA
+49 EALAVP

-75 ELEKLPRIRILLG
+75 ELEKLPRIRVLLG

-93 DPLLPPGADEVSQS
+93 DPLLPVDADATLQK
-107 RLDAALTDHIRWL
+107 RLDAALTDHVRWL

-133 TQSAR
+133 TQSAQ
-138 RLVEWLRAADERGEP
+138 RLVAWLRAADERGEP

-171 SQHPTHPAYLAGSS
+171 SHHPTHPAYLAGSS

-205 HGSTPQVLEWF
+205 HGSTPQVIDWF
-216 EECWND
+216 EECWAD
-222 SEEFDLAALYEPLW
+222 SEAFDLAGLYEPLW
-236 QEHTPWTVFLRML
+236 AEHTPWSVFLRML
-249 LARYGEHLDDEKAEA
+249 LARYGEHLDEEQAGP

-301 FLALEVIAATT
+301 FLALEVIAAAT

-318 VLIAAPAALKASV
+318 VLVAAPAALKASV
-331 WDPVLDRYDISR
+331 WDPVLERYDISR
-343 RVSVHSYEEIRNRMD
+343 RVSVHSYEEIRSRMD
-358 PAHLE
+358 PGHPEHLG
-363 HNAFYETAED
+363 FYERAED

-384 LRNASTARSDALDRI
+384 LRNAGAARSEALDRI

-475 RRTRRFVKENYRGET
+475 RRTRKFVKDNYRGET
-490 IAGPGGKMIPVEF
+490 IAGPGGKKIPVEF

-511 DYRLD
+511 DYQLD
-516 EPGERLVDA
+516 EPGEALVDA
-525 VTYALDIPEAEAHVA
+525 VTYALDIPEDEAHVA

-545 RSDPDRLLLARYVP
+545 RSDPGRLLLARYVP

-583 LKRLESSPTALAET
+583 LKRLESSPTALAGT
-597 LGVLINTHRA
+597 LGVLIQTHEA
-607 FLSALDKGTV
+607 FLSALGKGTV
-617 LIGGALRDYVNSESE
+617 LVGGALRDYVNSESE
-632 DLDEIVA
+632 DLDEIIA
-639 SLDAESE
+639 GLDEDDE
-646 HQATPASLYDVELLR
+646 HQATAAGLYDAELLA
-661 SDIERDLALIE
+661 SDVERDLVLIRH
-672 YLQSLARDAA
+672 LQSLAEAAA
-682 HDGEPKVAAV
+682 HDGEPKVTAL

-700 AEAAKPAVTVAPP
+700 AEAEKPAVTNAPSG
-713 EDRRKVIVFSTYA
+713 DRRKVIVFSTYA

-732 HARVTHALE
+732 HERLVDAL
-741 TAPDDSPL
+741 AAVPDGSPL
-749 AIYRGRVAPA
+749 AAYRGRVAPA
-759 IIGEFAS
+759 VIGEFAS

-792 RNDGTP
+792 RDDGTP
-798 VEHNLYDILLT
+798 IEADLYDILLT

-839 RHGRVDRIGSQHKTI
+839 RHGRVDRIGSQHKSI
-854 ELGVFFP
+854 ELDVFFP
-861 AKHLD
+861 AEHLD

-876 RKLKQADAA
+876 RKLRQADAA
-885 VGAGK
+885 IGAGK
-890 VLPGISY
+890 VLPGVSH

-903 YDADAIVDEIGDLI
+903 YDPDAIVGEIEELI
-917 EQGGGSAAGSGE
+917 DQGGGSAAGSGE

-935 ARALDADPALR
+935 ANALDADQSLR
-946 GYLEDL
+946 GRLEDL
-952 PFGIGS
+952 PYGIGS
-958 GFVNSAIGGRAFVF
+958 GFVNPAVSGRAFVF
-972 CMKMGETGQ
+972 CMKMGDTGHI
-981 VWFRNVNVD
+981 WFRNVNAD
-990 ESWQPAEDE
+990 DAWQPVADED
-999 NGKVVTDDSLI
+999 GRVVVDDTLI
-1010 SLVTADPGKSDR
+1010 SLVTADPGKPDR
-1022 PRELPDEAFR
+1022 PRSLPDEAFR
-1032 AAYEAWAIAQENAHA
+1032 AAYEAWAIAQEDAHD
-1047 EWMRSTDPNT
+1047 EWMRSTDPNA

-1062 PASFREAREII
+1062 PASFRDAREVIL
-1073 MNTGGQLGSAQ
+1073 NKGGHLGAAQLQ
-1084 IETIRRLN
+1084 TIKRLN
-1092 TVPSTKAR
+1092 TVPTAKAR
-1100 RAMRAAV
+1100 TAMRAAL
-1107 RNPGK
+1107 RTPGK
-1112 PATVIQEII
+1112 SEAVVAAIIQ
-1121 TVLDDFGIQPAEKV
+1121 VLDGFGIQPAEKV

-1141 AVSDV
+1141 ALDDV

-1156 TKPTASSV
+1156 TKTEHTPVPGAVEQ